1 MILRR
6 SEEVEF
12 EQAEE
17 AFLEGD
23 VPYVPG
29 SARAA
34 LSHRNFTIVW
44 AGLTA
49 SNVGTWMQ
57 NFTLAAYGWELTHS
71 AGYVGLLGFAQL
83 GPLLLLSTMGGVL
96 ADAFD
101 RRRVIVFM
109 QLGQL
114 AGSLVLALLASVG
127 HPSTVAIFFCV
138 LAIGVFNALNAP
150 AMIAVIPNLVPR
162 QDLQGAISLQS
173 MQMNASRVVGPALAG
188 VIYPGLGPAAVFVV
202 NAATYLFAVAG
213 VVVADFPTRVAVVDD
228 SPPESGL
235 RRLVSGFRI
244 AWADRLVRRI
254 LVTVAT
260 FSFFSLSFI
269 YLMPTLASENL
280 GMKTRSL
287 AYGLLFAA
295 FALGAALGALSIGTV
310 LVRAS
315 KPRIVRVGLASFG
328 VLLAVFAL
336 ARSPVIAYP
345 VVFAVG
351 LCYFAVITS
360 LSTLLQSHLTDDVR
374 GRVMAIW
381 MMAFGGT
388 VPVGV
393 LVAGQVAEAT
403 SITAVVLGGAAVALL
418 LAAYADLVAAGA
430 PAS

>member
-6 SEEVEF
+6 DEEVEF
-12 EQAEE
+12 DQVEE
-17 AFLEGD
+17 ASLEGD

-44 AGLTA
+44 AGLSA
-49 SNVGTWMQ
+49 SNIGTWMQ
-57 NFTLAAYGWELTHS
+57 NFTLAAYGWELTHN

-83 GPLLLLSTMGGVL
+83 GPILLLSTVGGVI

-101 RRRVIVFM
+101 RRRVMVAM
-109 QLGQL
+109 QMGQL
-114 AGSLVLALLASVG
+114 VGSLVLALLAAAG
-127 HPSTVAIFFCV
+127 HPSTVAIFLCV
-138 LAIGVFNALNAP
+138 LVIGVFNALNAP

-162 QDLQGAISLQS
+162 RDLQGAISLQS

-213 VVVADFPTRVAVVDD
+213 IVIADFPTRVSVVEPD
-228 SPPESGL
+228 PERGL

-254 LVTVAT
+254 LVTMAT

-280 GMKTRSL
+280 GMNTRSF
-287 AYGLLFAA
+287 AYGLLFAG

-310 LVRAS
+310 LVGRS
-315 KPRIVRVGLASFG
+315 KPVIVRVGLASFG
-328 VLLAVFAL
+328 VLLSVFAL
-336 ARSPVIAYP
+336 AREPALAYP
-345 VVFAVG
+345 VAFAVG
-351 LCYFAVITS
+351 LCYFAVVTS
-360 LSTLLQSHLTDDVR
+360 LSTILQAHLSDDVR

-393 LVAGQVAEAT
+393 LVAGAAAEAT
-403 SITAVVLGGAAVALL
+403 SITAVVLAGAVVALL
-418 LAAYADLVAAGA
+418 LALYADVRAVGA